1 MKIGFIGLGNVGGKL
16 AGSLLRNNFDLTVR
30 DLDENLTN
38 SLKDL
43 GAKVAKSPKELA
55 EQSDLIITSLPSPE
69 VSAEVME
76 SEDGILNG
84 LSEKKIWLEMST
96 TDENEVKRLGKK
108 VIEKKAIPLDGPVSG
123 GCHRAAT
130 GNIAIFVGGERKA
143 FEKILPALTVM
154 GRKILHTG
162 ELGTASVLKVI
173 TNYLASAHLVA
184 LGEAWTVAKKSNLDL
199 AKTYKGIAISSGN
212 SFVHETESQ
221 VILNGSYNINF
232 TMDLVLKDTS
242 LFDNLAKKL
251 NAPLEISPQIVEIF
265 KDGQKKY
272 GSRAWSSMIV
282 KRMEDLNNINFPS
295 DIKKLNDE
303 ELKVLSEEVRSEMI
317 DAVSKTG
324 GHLGAG
330 LGVVELTVAIHATFD
345 TPHDRL
351 IWDVGHQAY
360 PHKILTGRK
369 NKIHTIRQKE
379 GLAPFPAISE
389 SEFDAFGV
397 GHSSTSISAALGMT
411 IGSNDK
417 ALAVIGDGALTA
429 GMAVDA
435 NVLIFE
441 RIREEIKLNKGPARA
456 IELGYEKALSAI
468 IDANITTFI
477 TAVILFAI
485 GSGPV
490 RGFSVT
496 LGLGIIT
503 SVFTAIFVTRLL
515 IVIWF
520 ERRRPRK
527 VEV

>member
-30 DLDENLTN
+30 DLDKSLTN
-38 SLKDL
+38 SLKEL

-84 LSEKKIWLEMST
+84 LSENKIWLEMST
-96 TDENEVKRLGKK
+96 TDEYEVKRLGEK
-108 VIEKKAIPLDGPVSG
+108 VVSKKAIPLDGPVSG

-173 TNYLASAHLVA
+173 TNYLASVHLVA

-251 NAPLEISPQIVEIF
+251 NATLEISPQIVKIF

-282 KRMEDLNNINFPS
+282 KRMEDLNNINFRANGFP
-295 DIKKLNDE
+295 DE
-303 ELKVLSEEVRSEMI
+303 LVDNEPEE
-317 DAVSKTG
+317 K
-324 GHLGAG
+324 
-330 LGVVELTVAIHATFD
+330 
-345 TPHDRL
+345 
-351 IWDVGHQAY
+351 
-360 PHKILTGRK
+360 
-369 NKIHTIRQKE
+369 
-379 GLAPFPAISE
+379 
-389 SEFDAFGV
+389 
-397 GHSSTSISAALGMT
+397 
-411 IGSNDK
+411 
-417 ALAVIGDGALTA
+417 
-429 GMAVDA
+429 
-435 NVLIFE
+435 
-441 RIREEIKLNKGPARA
+441 
-456 IELGYEKALSAI
+456 GYEI
-468 IDANITTFI
+468 
-477 TAVILFAI
+477 
-485 GSGPV
+485 
-490 RGFSVT
+490 
-496 LGLGIIT
+496 
-503 SVFTAIFVTRLL
+503 
-515 IVIWF
+515 
-520 ERRRPRK
+520 
-527 VEV
+527 